1 MLVKSCLFNI
11 YFQALNSVVL
21 ENIVSGDLKK
31 NKKFNPEIKQF
42 ALTLQYY
49 SSKAYMY
56 VRKKFSNVLP
66 HPRTLRRWYMVVDGL
81 PGWTKEAFNA
91 LKEKNQLGLVCV
103 NLVLDEMCIKRHV
116 EMDNKRQIF
125 GFVDMGID
133 GIYDHD
139 DPPEAK
145 NALVFIVVALNG
157 YWKLPIGYFLI
168 DSLNGKER
176 ANLLETAMSL
186 LTEINI
192 KIHSITFDGAH
203 VNTAMC
209 THLGAKF
216 TLNNPKTFIEYKD
229 TKGKEQQMFIFY
241 DPAHMLKLIRN
252 TFQNK
257 KVIQNKNGQLIKWEY
272 LVKLVDVQTNQK
284 LHAGNK
290 LTYRHIH
297 FFNEKMNV
305 RLAAQTLSQSV
316 CDSLKFMSTIDS

>member
-1 MLVKSCLFNI
+1 
-11 YFQALNSVVL
+11 
-21 ENIVSGDLKK
+21 
-31 NKKFNPEIKQF
+31 
-42 ALTLQYY
+42 
-49 SSKAYMY
+49 MY

-66 HPRTLRRWYMVVDGL
+66 HPRTLMRWYMVVDGL
-81 PGWTKEAFNA
+81 QSWTKKAFNA
-91 LKEKNQLGLVCV
+91 LKQKNQQGLVCV

-125 GFVDMGID
+125 GFVDLGID
-133 GIYDHD
+133 GIYDH

-157 YWKLPIGYFLI
+157 YWKLGYFLI

-192 KIHSITFDGAH
+192 KIHSITFYGAH
-203 VNTAMC
+203 VNTAIC

-216 TLNNPKTFIEYKD
+216 TLNNPKTFIEYKN
-229 TKGKEQQMFIFY
+229 TEGKEQQMFIFY

-257 KVIQNKNGQLIKWEY
+257 KVIKNNNGQLI
-272 LVKLVDVQTNQK
+272 
-284 LHAGNK
+284 
-290 LTYRHIH
+290 
-297 FFNEKMNV
+297 
-305 RLAAQTLSQSV
+305 
-316 CDSLKFMSTIDS
+316 

>member
-1 MLVKSCLFNI
+1 
-11 YFQALNSVVL
+11 
-21 ENIVSGDLKK
+21 
-31 NKKFNPEIKQF
+31 
-42 ALTLQYY
+42 
-49 SSKAYMY
+49 
-56 VRKKFSNVLP
+56 
-66 HPRTLRRWYMVVDGL
+66 
-81 PGWTKEAFNA
+81 
-91 LKEKNQLGLVCV
+91 
-103 NLVLDEMCIKRHV
+103 
-116 EMDNKRQIF
+116 MDNKRQIF

-133 GIYDHD
+133 GLYDHD

-186 LTEINI
+186 LTEIKI
-192 KIHSITFDGAH
+192 KIYSITFDGAH

-229 TKGKEQQMFIFY
+229 TEGKEQQMFIFY

-257 KVIQNKNGQLIKWEY
+257 KVIKNKNGQLIKWEY

-284 LHAGNK
+284 LHAVNK

-316 CDSLKFMSTIDS
+316 CDSLKFMSTVDSSFEDSSATSEFCAMINNAFDITNSRSKFSKKPFNKAISEETFEKYEEFMKEFKIYIKGLSFLDGTMVVNSQRKTGFLGLLFSL